1 MLRDELIAEPQAMGK
16 SLITIV
22 MVYLISFFL
31 AVCCGMI
38 TTATGNEGVAVI
50 YVSVLAIWILTA
62 NIMIAVK
69 LKKFQAMVL

>member
-1 MLRDELIAEPQAMGK
+1 MK
-16 SLITIV
+16 IV
-22 MVYLISFFL
+22 IIYLISFFL

-38 TTATGNEGVAVI
+38 TTATGNGGVAVI
-50 YVSVLAIWILTA
+50 YVSVIAIWILTA

>member
-1 MLRDELIAEPQAMGK
+1 MLLDELIAEPQAMGK

-31 AVCCGMI
+31 AVCGGVI
-38 TTATGNEGVAVI
+38 TTGKGNEGVAVI
-50 YVSVLAIWILTA
+50 YVSVLAIWIVTA
-62 NIMIAVK
+62 NIMIAVR